1 LPLVIGSHLPPGGA
15 LNREGMSAALAA
27 KAAGEVAALCGR
39 DAVPILAGSEVGL
52 PSRGRPI
59 VTEAARAIVAEAMR
73 EDSQLPLFVT
83 CGGGLT
89 EIASAWLL
97 EPRIA
102 KRMTVVWIGGAEHDG
117 RDPPPGSGSLEYNT
131 SIDLLAAQ
139 VVFEDSDLQ
148 VWQVPRDVYRTAA
161 VSRSELLA
169 RLAGAGQLGRYLFDR
184 IGRIVELLEPLGVHL
199 GETFILGDS
208 PLVLLTALWS
218 SFHPEPA
225 SSTWEDRP
233 CPRMLPSGEYEERRD
248 GRPLRVFSAIDN
260 RLMLE
265 DLFAKLSLH
274 AAGG

>member
-1 LPLVIGSHLPPGGA
+1 
-15 LNREGMSAALAA
+15 
-27 KAAGEVAALCGR
+27 
-39 DAVPILAGSEVGL
+39 
-52 PSRGRPI
+52 
-59 VTEAARAIVAEAMR
+59 
-73 EDSQLPLFVT
+73 
-83 CGGGLT
+83 
-89 EIASAWLL
+89 
-97 EPRIA
+97 
-102 KRMTVVWIGGAEHDG
+102 MTVAWIGGAEHDG

-233 CPRMLPSGEYEERRD
+233 CPCLLPSGEYEERRD